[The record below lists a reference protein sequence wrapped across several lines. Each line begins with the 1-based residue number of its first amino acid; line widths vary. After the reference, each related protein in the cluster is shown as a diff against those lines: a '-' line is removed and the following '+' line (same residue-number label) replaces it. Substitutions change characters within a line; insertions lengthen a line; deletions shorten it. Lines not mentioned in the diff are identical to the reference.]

1 MKKRSKKI
9 IIEAS
14 GVVPVPL
21 QYDVTY
27 QNKKNLKGETV
38 STTYFNINNLTQTDR
53 KTLSNPSYKAIS
65 RKDGSGVFYTMSS
78 PEAFLGSVFFKN
90 MYKYLASTG
99 NYIMPDIEFMKAEIS
114 QAKLDK
120 VTGDQIREQND
131 KYEDMFEKI
140 MKSLNDPKTKEL
152 LRKISSIGFDI
163 NEKIYGIVRSPGN
176 AIKAYAVKPDATFVA
191 TRKNF
196 KKLYNRILK
205 PTATPMLLSVKNSGY
220 KDQSKAE
227 ALLGVKFND
236 IKDNPHKKNAFD
248 IASSTEQDG
257 FSLAAYFDISDTILI
272 PGYPDTFTGEA
283 GLVDNLRG
291 VLNQL
296 AKDEVASN
304 KIDRAE
310 LGIVD
315 NETNNEIFCKRVL
328 HNLSQNNILPQDE
341 IYKLKKLDP
350 TKGET
355 VVAIA
360 KTFFSEISFTR
371 EHNPS
376 LKDAKVYAAI
386 AAVLTIEDVAETE
399 RLRVISR
406 HEDNIINTLTKR
418 KDFASI
424 SLPVTNLIKMLKP
437 ISESQFNEDSVVSPE
452 FIMSI
457 FNIDP
462 ASLDQEEEVENDE
475 ITNEKNKIKEEF
487 FRIVNKLNKR

>member
-1 MKKRSKKI
+1 MKKGSKKI
-9 IIEAS
+9 IREAS
-14 GVVPVPL
+14 DGAPVPL
-21 QYDVTY
+21 LYDVTY
-27 QNKKNLKGETV
+27 QSKKNLKGETV
-38 STTYFNINNLTQTDR
+38 NTTYFNLNNLTQTDR
-53 KTLSNPSYKAIS
+53 KTLSSPSYKAIS

-120 VTGDQIREQND
+120 VTGDQIRVQND
-131 KYEDMFEKI
+131 KFENMFEKI

-176 AIKAYAVKPDATFVA
+176 AIKTYAVKPDATFVA

-205 PTATPMLLSVKNSGY
+205 PTATPIILSVKNSGY

-248 IASSTEQDG
+248 IASSTEEDG
-257 FSLAAYFDISDTILI
+257 FSLAAYFDISDTMLI
-272 PGYPDTFTGEA
+272 PGYPDTFNGKA

-296 AKDEVASN
+296 AKDEVASI

-350 TKGET
+350 AKGET

-360 KTFFSEISFTR
+360 KTYFSEISFAR
-371 EHNPS
+371 EHDPN
-376 LKDAKVYAAI
+376 LKEAKVYAAI
-386 AAVLTIEDVAETE
+386 AAVLTVEDIAETE
-399 RLRVISR
+399 RLRVISK
-406 HEDNIINTLTKR
+406 HERNVVDTLTTR

-424 SLPVTNLIKMLKP
+424 SLPITNLIKMLKP
-437 ISESQFNEDSVVSPE
+437 ISESSLNSNITVSPE
-452 FIMSI
+452 YIMSI

-462 ASLDQEEEVENDE
+462 ESLDDSDIESDEV
-475 ITNEKNKIKEEF
+475 INEKTKIKENF
-487 FRIVNKLNKR
+487 FSILNKLNK